1 VDDKG
6 EWSEAVVVRYRNLRT
21 MMELATS
28 QEFNENLAF
37 KHAALEK
44 TIIYPTEKRLMPGGL
59 EYLIFF
65 ILLSGGLATQLVLNS
80 KRKSHFSLNL
90 KRKL

>member
-1 VDDKG
+1 
-6 EWSEAVVVRYRNLRT
+6 

-28 QEFNENLAF
+28 QEFNENLAY

-59 EYLIFF
+59 EYLVFF
-65 ILLSGGLATQLVLNS
+65 ILLSGGLTVQLLLNP
-80 KRKSHFSLNL
+80 KL
-90 KRKL
+90 KRNL